1 MACMAVGSACGVS
14 SRGDGSS
21 TSTRAGRPPSACPGA
36 PRRRAHR
43 TVVSTPLCLSVLCPL
58 TCSRDLTRGA

>member
-21 TSTRAGRPPSACPGA
+21 TSTRDGRPPSACPGA
-36 PRRRAHR
+36 PRRRAPHR
-43 TVVSTPLCLSVLCPL
+43 RQYTSVGHVSPL
-58 TCSRDLTRGA
+58 TSRDLTRGA